1 MAVCLPLAWLSDN
14 QSYASLRINGRRNDR
29 IITVILILIL
39 GFFSGLRTWGND
51 TVTYQQIYDLMPS
64 LEHLFDTD
72 KYNFA
77 GGTGFGL
84 LTCLLKTWGFSRQDY
99 FMFYAFATI
108 IPWVLFIR
116 KHSTSML
123 FGFFL
128 LFTTG
133 LYTFSMA
140 AVKQCMA
147 TAFCLLS
154 VDAALEHKWLRY
166 LLSVALASLFHPYAL
181 IYLTIPFLFF
191 KPWTARTFVYSGI
204 FIAAGFLLESLL
216 GKVLDITDMI
226 GASYDMGEFT
236 GEGVNIFRV
245 LVCFVPMILAAYSNG
260 TVFRNSTRKD
270 DLMFNMAMING
281 LIMFVGMFGTANY
294 FARLANYFL
303 PAQIITIPWLLKR
316 FPRRERNWLI
326 AACLVGY
333 MGFFYYEYG
342 LLRPFD
348 STYSQMSF
356 WQYLSSLFG
365 GGAA

>member
-14 QSYASLRINGRRNDR
+14 QSYASLHISGRRQDR
-29 IITVILILIL
+29 MITAILILIL
-39 GFFSGLRTWGND
+39 GFFCGLRTWGTD
-51 TVTYQQIYDLMPS
+51 TVTYQQIYDLMPP
-64 LEHLFDTD
+64 LGNLFDTD

-108 IPWVLFIR
+108 IPYVLFVR
-116 KHSTSML
+116 KYSNSML

-128 LFTTG
+128 MFTTG
-133 LYTFSMA
+133 FYTFSMA
-140 AVKQCMA
+140 AIKQCMA
-147 TAFCLLS
+147 TAICLVSANFVLKR
-154 VDAALEHKWLRY
+154 KWLLF
-166 LLSVALASLFHPYAL
+166 LLTVFLASMFHPYAL
-181 IYLTIPFLFF
+181 IYLSLPLLTF
-191 KPWTARTFVYSGI
+191 KPWTARTFIYSGI
-204 FIAAGFLLESLL
+204 FMAAGFLLESLL
-216 GKVLDITDMI
+216 GNVLDITDMM
-226 GASYDMGEFT
+226 GASYDMAEFT
-236 GEGVNIFRV
+236 GEGINIFRV
-245 LVCFVPMILAAYSNG
+245 LVCFVPMALAAYSNG
-260 TVFRNSTRKD
+260 TVFRNSTIKD

-281 LIMFVGMFGTANY
+281 LIMFVGLFGTANY

-326 AACLVGY
+326 AACLVGD